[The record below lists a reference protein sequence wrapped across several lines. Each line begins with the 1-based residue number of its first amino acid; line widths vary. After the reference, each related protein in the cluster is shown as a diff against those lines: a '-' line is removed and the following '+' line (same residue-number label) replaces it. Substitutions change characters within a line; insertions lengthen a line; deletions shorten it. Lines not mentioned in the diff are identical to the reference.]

1 MEQVDEVQSEIIKLE
16 SVIALDLPP
25 PLESGLDTDDVRIV
39 ENVAENQ
46 ENKSEDCTDNII
58 QDALPIKECDIT
70 DSTEEVENEN
80 NRITESLDNVVII
93 DEEQEIINNDTQ
105 TNDNECKRNEEEHE
119 ENQAKE
125 SVEVSNYSKCVE
137 NTSLDKESTKASS
150 NDETLNTDEGEQQ
163 HEKHKVCTV
172 LNIDETNDTSVQCQ
186 ALIKTLSETFEDKDQ
201 SLHVTDTGTDL
212 SKLVDGNSEIM
223 VLTVETVPV
232 NEWHCKNGTTGE
244 NIVLTVHEKDVV
256 VNSNENDV
264 SEKEKEVKK
273 TEIVNEEFNLIDYTQ
288 ESDGTIIEVISTEVV
303 DTEIPETCSQQRDKK
318 VLNRAIS
325 EKDPADMK
333 EEVMQQQCRN
343 TVDIKD
349 EVMQEECSNTVDIK
363 KEVMQEECSNTVD
376 IKKEVMQEKLTGKG
390 KTEICDSLKESNVKN
405 ENVHAKVV
413 TPTSNVGEG
422 NISISETNKVDTTKK
437 RSVIQDIF
445 DDWGDE
451 NAEDDNQSA
460 SKVSDTV
467 EIELKSLLN
476 DARITTQTIEDG
488 TVVLVEE
495 EITCI
500 KNELVTDTERVTG
513 VVKENKDMQVSK
525 EQTDN
530 NQTVKKQPALNS
542 IKTSLKDRLSFSV
555 SQNLGKLIK
564 DSAHD
569 SVSISQ
575 TSSSQIQIM
584 PVNRGRHLISQ
595 IASPAEVTEALKE
608 RFREKQKVVD
618 VPPGPDIFFVKKLT
632 QRLSSKLAGGPA
644 SSLPALIPLPQSTT
658 QSSTHCDK
666 KITDNTNTGTNN
678 ESNPDNKELL
688 AILEGDVDPDWSDLK
703 PPTLTEEGK
712 SPIKMEQS
720 GHNTPPK
727 LDPLVEREMALKQL
741 LELPAASVK
750 KSVSKKRKTV
760 KPKASKDMEEKFVSI
775 TEKEIVNVDIIDEA
789 TPSVKDT
796 KPSTPTSSLSIVEPH
811 TPEKNTEVS
820 VQNVRADESRSGRKR
835 KLTEKAREHE
845 QLLNIVKYQK
855 VYKGKIS
862 LSKKQSQ
869 GSELQIPVDTNL
881 TVENHVPKE
890 TILPVSDINTEA
902 DITITKE
909 VTNKQVTNNNKMD
922 TTLDKPENIP
932 LKHQKQTLS
941 KKGSQPIAKRNIVVK
956 KILRQNMSPNK
967 KTAALK
973 AKLNTSSKKSGSKV
987 VAKSKRSTENNAGD
1001 TKPKKKIINE
1011 IDRLLQDEGVVNL
1024 LYDVEQP
1031 DKKRLVPIT
1040 KSQAKV
1046 MDIQKVQREL
1056 KLRKKLVRNAVLRLR
1071 TSTGGVSKV
1080 SPRSKRTSIYLSDMQ
1095 VDKKI
1100 GDQVVSA
1107 KPMNLSSQEFILPAK
1122 IRNAADASV
1131 IIRRHSSS
1139 SFSSASG
1146 SPRVSIDS
1154 PEKTEGVKVDE
1165 GGSHSLR
1172 STKRRH
1178 SQDEKTNVKKSK
1190 KKAVQKGDTESTVAD
1205 TIEDIVVLPARPNKK
1220 SDSKKT
1226 EKNAKQLETDETG
1239 SASGKV
1245 ITRSNGTTTGKVTS
1259 KTKKTTKNKV
1269 TFAKTSETDNNEEFS
1284 KGEDELSA
1292 CLAEAANALSVVNA
1306 GNRSGNS
1313 AANRKNKGETST
1325 IKIESDNKTKMETR
1339 SQFSNKEINVR
1350 RHGNLVQLILTP
1362 SSSTK
1367 IRNALTLQVIQ
1378 EFRETLSILKKD
1390 DDCRVVLLTS
1400 TGSSFCEGIEL
1411 SMLLHSNKE
1420 ERRIHAQ
1427 EMADAVKDFI
1437 KCLASFNKPIVAG
1450 VQGAAV
1456 GLGVTMLPL
1465 FDLVIA
1471 SDKAT
1476 FSTPYGKLGQI
1487 AEGAAVF
1494 TLSHILGSAITSE
1507 LLLGG
1512 RTLTASEA
1520 LRAGLVTRVLWP
1532 DRFQVELLPTL
1543 KAMSEQSSQSME
1555 ATKALLRHSLRKK
1568 LDAALESEMYL
1579 LIQHWCSAECQ
1590 TAIKAYID
1598 GKVQ

>member
-25 PLESGLDTDDVRIV
+25 SLETGLDTDVKTV
-39 ENVAENQ
+39 ESIAENQ
-46 ENKSEDCTDNII
+46 ESKLQDCTDSII
-58 QDALPIKECDIT
+58 EDALPINECDIT
-70 DSTEEVENEN
+70 DSTEEVDNKD

-93 DEEQEIINNDTQ
+93 KSEEEVTNDTQ
-105 TNDNECKRNEEEHE
+105 TTDNECKRNQEEHE
-119 ENQAKE
+119 ENQEKR
-125 SVEVSNYSKCVE
+125 SIEVQNDSRSVE
-137 NTSLDKESTKASS
+137 NTSLDEESRKVSN
-150 NDETLNTDEGEQQ
+150 NDETFSTNEGEQQ
-163 HEKHKVCTV
+163 VEKHNVCTV
-172 LNIDETNDTSVQCQ
+172 LNIDETNDTNVQCQ
-186 ALIKTLSETFEDKDQ
+186 ALIKTLSETFEEKDR
-201 SLHVTDTGTDL
+201 SLHVTDTGADL

-223 VLTVETVPV
+223 VLTVETVPI
-232 NEWHCKNGTTGE
+232 NDSNGATGE
-244 NIVLTVHEKDVV
+244 NIVLTVHEKDVA
-256 VNSNENDV
+256 NSNEHDI
-264 SEKEKEVKK
+264 SVKRDAK
-273 TEIVNEEFNLIDYTQ
+273 KAEIANEEFNLIDYTQ

-303 DTEIPETCSQQRDKK
+303 DTEIPEACGQQRDKE
-318 VLNRAIS
+318 VLNHATS
-325 EKDPADMK
+325 EKDSVTSAAP
-333 EEVMQQQCRN
+333 EVIDN
-343 TVDIKD
+343 PEDGIDV
-349 EVMQEECSNTVDIK
+349 K
-363 KEVMQEECSNTVD
+363 KEVIKEEYSNTD
-376 IKKEVMQEKLTGKG
+376 MEQMKIEEG
-390 KTEICDSLKESNVKN
+390 KTEICDSLNENNVKKES
-405 ENVHAKVV
+405 VHAKVV
-413 TPTSNVGEG
+413 TVMCNTGEQ
-422 NISISETNKVDTTKK
+422 NISVSEMSKMDIAKK

-476 DARITTQTIEDG
+476 DTKITQTIEEG

-500 KNELVTDTERVTG
+500 KNESIADTDRATG
-513 VVKENKDMQVSK
+513 VTKESKDMQISK

-530 NQTVKKQPALNS
+530 NQTVKKQHPLNS
-542 IKTSLKDRLSFSV
+542 IKSSLKDRINFSV
-555 SQNLGKLIK
+555 SQNLGKLMK

-632 QRLSSKLAGGPA
+632 QRLSSKLAGGPT
-644 SSLPALIPLPQSTT
+644 SSLPALIPLPQSTS
-658 QSSTHCDK
+658 QSSTYCDK
-666 KITDNTNTGTNN
+666 KLTDNTNTGANK

-750 KSVSKKRKTV
+750 KNVSKKKKTV
-760 KPKASKDMEEKFVSI
+760 KPKAPKDAEEKPV
-775 TEKEIVNVDIIDEA
+775 TKAEKEIVNVDIIGEA
-789 TPSVKDT
+789 ASSVKDP
-796 KPSTPTSSLSIVEPH
+796 KPSTPTPPLLLIEPH
-811 TPEKNTEVS
+811 TPEANTEAS
-820 VQNVRADESRSGRKR
+820 VQNLRADESRSGRKR

-845 QLLNIVKYQK
+845 QQLNIVKYQK

-862 LSKKQSQ
+862 PSKKQSP
-869 GSELQIPVDTNL
+869 GNESQIPIDASL
-881 TVENHVPKE
+881 TVENHVSKE
-890 TILPVSDINTEA
+890 TVIPVGDINDEA
-902 DITITKE
+902 DVTITKAT
-909 VTNKQVTNNNKMD
+909 TNKQVTNNNKMD
-922 TTLDKPENIP
+922 TTLDELEPVP
-932 LKHQKQTLS
+932 LKHQKQSLS
-941 KKGSQPIAKRNIVVK
+941 KKGSQSVTKRNIVVK
-956 KILRQNMSPNK
+956 KILRQNMPSNK
-967 KTAALK
+967 KTPTLK
-973 AKLNTSSKKSGSKV
+973 TKLSTSSKKSGSKV
-987 VAKSKRSTENNAGD
+987 VSKSKRSTENNSGD
-1001 TKPKKKIINE
+1001 PKPKKKIINE

-1122 IRNAADASV
+1122 IRNAADASI

-1154 PEKTEGVKVDE
+1154 PEKAEGGKMDE

-1178 SQDEKTNVKKSK
+1178 SQDERINVRKSK
-1190 KKAVQKGDTESTVAD
+1190 KKAVQKSDTESAVAD
-1205 TIEDIVVLPARPNKK
+1205 TVEDVVILPARPNKK

-1226 EKNAKQLETDETG
+1226 EKNAKQLETIDETG

-1259 KTKKTTKNKV
+1259 KTKKATKNKV
-1269 TFAKTSETDNNEEFS
+1269 TFAKTSETDNDEEFS

-1313 AANRKNKGETST
+1313 AANRKNKGENST
-1325 IKIESDNKTKMETR
+1325 TKTAEADNKTKMETR

-1568 LDAALESEMYL
+1568 LDAALQSEMYL

>member
-1 MEQVDEVQSEIIKLE
+1 MEQVDEVQSEIIKLD
-16 SVIALDLPP
+16 SVITLDLPP
-25 PLESGLDTDDVRIV
+25 SLETGLDTDDVKNV
-39 ENVAENQ
+39 ESIAGNQ
-46 ENKSEDCTDNII
+46 ESKLQDCTDSII
-58 QDALPIKECDIT
+58 EDALPINECDIT
-70 DSTEEVENEN
+70 DSIEEVDNKD

-93 DEEQEIINNDTQ
+93 KSGEEITNDTQ
-105 TNDNECKRNEEEHE
+105 TTDNECKRNQEEHE
-119 ENQAKE
+119 ENQEKE
-125 SVEVSNYSKCVE
+125 SIEVQNDSKSVE
-137 NTSLDKESTKASS
+137 NTSLDEESTKVSN
-150 NDETLNTDEGEQQ
+150 NDETISTNEGEQQ
-163 HEKHKVCTV
+163 VEKHNVCTV
-172 LNIDETNDTSVQCQ
+172 LNIDETNDTNVQCQ
-186 ALIKTLSETFEDKDQ
+186 ALIKTLSETFEEKDQ
-201 SLHVTDTGTDL
+201 SLHVTDTGADL

-223 VLTVETVPV
+223 VLTVETVPI
-232 NEWHCKNGTTGE
+232 NDSNGATGE
-244 NIVLTVHEKDVV
+244 NIVLTVHEKDVA
-256 VNSNENDV
+256 NSNENDI
-264 SEKEKEVKK
+264 SVKREAK
-273 TEIVNEEFNLIDYTQ
+273 KAEIANEEFNLIDYTQ

-303 DTEIPETCSQQRDKK
+303 DTEISEACGQQRDKE
-318 VLNRAIS
+318 VLKHATS
-325 EKDPADMK
+325 EKDSITSAAPEVIDNPEDGTDIK
-333 EEVMQQQCRN
+333 EEV
-343 TVDIKD
+343 IK
-349 EVMQEECSNTVDIK
+349 EEHSNIDMEQVKI
-363 KEVMQEECSNTVD
+363 
-376 IKKEVMQEKLTGKG
+376 EKC
-390 KTEICDSLKESNVKN
+390 KTEICDSLNENNVKKES
-405 ENVHAKVV
+405 VHAKVV
-413 TPTSNVGEG
+413 TAMCNAGEQ
-422 NISISETNKVDTTKK
+422 NISVSETNKMDVAKK

-476 DARITTQTIEDG
+476 DTKITQTIEEG

-500 KNELVTDTERVTG
+500 KNESIADTDRGTG
-513 VVKENKDMQVSK
+513 VTKESKDMQISK
-525 EQTDN
+525 AQTDN
-530 NQTVKKQPALNS
+530 SQTVKKQHPLNS
-542 IKTSLKDRLSFSV
+542 IKSSLKDRINFSV

-564 DSAHD
+564 DSAND

-644 SSLPALIPLPQSTT
+644 GSLPALIPLPQSTS
-658 QSSTHCDK
+658 QSSTYCDK
-666 KITDNTNTGTNN
+666 KLTDNTNAGANK

-750 KSVSKKRKTV
+750 KNISKKKKTV
-760 KPKASKDMEEKFVSI
+760 KPKAPKDAEEKPV
-775 TEKEIVNVDIIDEA
+775 TKAEKEIVNVDIIDEA
-789 TPSVKDT
+789 AASIKDP
-796 KPSTPTSSLSIVEPH
+796 KPSTPTPPLLLIEPH
-811 TPEKNTEVS
+811 TPEANTEAS
-820 VQNVRADESRSGRKR
+820 VQNLRADESRSGRKR

-845 QLLNIVKYQK
+845 QQLNIVKYQK

-862 LSKKQSQ
+862 PSKKQSQ
-869 GSELQIPVDTNL
+869 GNESQIPIDASLTIENHVSKETVIPVD
-881 TVENHVPKE
+881 
-890 TILPVSDINTEA
+890 DINNEA
-902 DITITKE
+902 DVTITKAT
-909 VTNKQVTNNNKMD
+909 TNKQVTNNNKMD
-922 TTLDKPENIP
+922 TTLDEPEPVP

-941 KKGSQPIAKRNIVVK
+941 KKGSQSVAKRNIVVK
-956 KILRQNMSPNK
+956 KILRQNMPSNK
-967 KTAALK
+967 KTPTLK
-973 AKLNTSSKKSGSKV
+973 TKLNTSSKKSGSKV
-987 VAKSKRSTENNAGD
+987 LSKSKRSTENNAGD
-1001 TKPKKKIINE
+1001 PKPKKKIINE

-1122 IRNAADASV
+1122 IRNAADASI

-1154 PEKTEGVKVDE
+1154 PEKAEGGKTDE

-1178 SQDEKTNVKKSK
+1178 SQDERINVRKSK
-1190 KKAVQKGDTESTVAD
+1190 KKAIQKGDTESVVVDTV
-1205 TIEDIVVLPARPNKK
+1205 EDAVILPARPNKK

-1226 EKNAKQLETDETG
+1226 EKNAKQLETIDETG

-1245 ITRSNGTTTGKVTS
+1245 ITRSNGTTT
-1259 KTKKTTKNKV
+1259 
-1269 TFAKTSETDNNEEFS
+1269 
-1284 KGEDELSA
+1284 GEDELSA

-1313 AANRKNKGETST
+1313 AANRKNKAST
-1325 IKIESDNKTKMETR
+1325 TKPAEADNKTKMETR

-1568 LDAALESEMYL
+1568 LDAALQSETYL

>member
-1 MEQVDEVQSEIIKLE
+1 MEQVDEVQSEIIKLD
-16 SVIALDLPP
+16 SVITLDLPP
-25 PLESGLDTDDVRIV
+25 SLETGLDTDDVKSV
-39 ENVAENQ
+39 ESIAGNQ
-46 ENKSEDCTDNII
+46 ESKLQDCTDSII
-58 QDALPIKECDIT
+58 EDALPINECDIT
-70 DSTEEVENEN
+70 DSTEEVDNKD

-93 DEEQEIINNDTQ
+93 KSVEEITNDTQ
-105 TNDNECKRNEEEHE
+105 TTDNECKRNQEEHE
-119 ENQAKE
+119 ENQEKE
-125 SVEVSNYSKCVE
+125 SIEVQNNSRSVE
-137 NTSLDKESTKASS
+137 NTSLDEESIKVSN
-150 NDETLNTDEGEQQ
+150 NDETLSTNEGEQQ
-163 HEKHKVCTV
+163 VEKHNVCTV
-172 LNIDETNDTSVQCQ
+172 LNIDETNDTNVQCQ
-186 ALIKTLSETFEDKDQ
+186 ALIKTLSETFEEKDQ
-201 SLHVTDTGTDL
+201 SLHVTDTGADL

-223 VLTVETVPV
+223 VLTVETVPI
-232 NEWHCKNGTTGE
+232 NDSNGATGE
-244 NIVLTVHEKDVV
+244 NIMLTVHEKDVP
-256 VNSNENDV
+256 NSSENDV
-264 SEKEKEVKK
+264 SAKREAKK
-273 TEIVNEEFNLIDYTQ
+273 AEIANEEFNLIDYTQ

-303 DTEIPETCSQQRDKK
+303 DTEIPETCGQQRDKE
-318 VLNRAIS
+318 VLKHATS
-325 EKDPADMK
+325 EKDSITSAAPQVIDNPKDGTNVK
-333 EEVMQQQCRN
+333 EEV
-343 TVDIKD
+343 IKEEHSNID
-349 EVMQEECSNTVDIK
+349 MEQVKIEEC
-363 KEVMQEECSNTVD
+363 
-376 IKKEVMQEKLTGKG
+376 
-390 KTEICDSLKESNVKN
+390 KTEICDSLNENNVKKES
-405 ENVHAKVV
+405 VHAKVV
-413 TPTSNVGEG
+413 TVVCNAGEQ
-422 NISISETNKVDTTKK
+422 NISVSETNKMDVAKK

-476 DARITTQTIEDG
+476 DTKITQTIEEG

-500 KNELVTDTERVTG
+500 KNESIADTDRATSVT
-513 VVKENKDMQVSK
+513 KESKDMQISK
-525 EQTDN
+525 AQTDN
-530 NQTVKKQPALNS
+530 NQTVKKQHPLNS
-542 IKTSLKDRLSFSV
+542 IKSSFKDRINFSV

-644 SSLPALIPLPQSTT
+644 SSLPALIPLPQSTS
-658 QSSTHCDK
+658 QSSTYCDK
-666 KITDNTNTGTNN
+666 KLTDNTSTGANK
-678 ESNPDNKELL
+678 ESNSDNKELL

-712 SPIKMEQS
+712 SPIKVEQS

-750 KSVSKKRKTV
+750 KNVSKKKKTV
-760 KPKASKDMEEKFVSI
+760 KPKAPKDAEEKSV
-775 TEKEIVNVDIIDEA
+775 TKAEKEIVNVDIIDEA
-789 TPSVKDT
+789 AASVKDP
-796 KPSTPTSSLSIVEPH
+796 KPSTPTPPLLLMEPH
-811 TPEKNTEVS
+811 TPEANTEAS
-820 VQNVRADESRSGRKR
+820 VQNLRADESRSGRKR

-845 QLLNIVKYQK
+845 QQLNIVKYQK

-862 LSKKQSQ
+862 PSKKQSQ
-869 GSELQIPVDTNL
+869 GNESQIPIDAGLTIENHVSKETVIPVD
-881 TVENHVPKE
+881 
-890 TILPVSDINTEA
+890 DINDEA
-902 DITITKE
+902 DVTITKAT
-909 VTNKQVTNNNKMD
+909 TNKQVTNNNKMD
-922 TTLDKPENIP
+922 TTLDEPEPVP

-941 KKGSQPIAKRNIVVK
+941 KKGSQSVAKRNIVVK
-956 KILRQNMSPNK
+956 KILRQNMPSNK
-967 KTAALK
+967 KTPTLK
-973 AKLNTSSKKSGSKV
+973 TKLNTSSKKSGSKV
-987 VAKSKRSTENNAGD
+987 VSKSKRSAENNAGD
-1001 TKPKKKIINE
+1001 PKPKKKIINE

-1107 KPMNLSSQEFILPAK
+1107 KSMNLSSEEFILPAK
-1122 IRNAADASV
+1122 IRNAADASI

-1154 PEKTEGVKVDE
+1154 PEKVEGGKMDE

-1178 SQDEKTNVKKSK
+1178 SQDERINVRKSK
-1190 KKAVQKGDTESTVAD
+1190 KKAVQKGETESVVVDTV
-1205 TIEDIVVLPARPNKK
+1205 EDVVILPARPNKK

-1226 EKNAKQLETDETG
+1226 EKNAKQLETIDETG

-1245 ITRSNGTTTGKVTS
+1245 ITRSNGTTT
-1259 KTKKTTKNKV
+1259 
-1269 TFAKTSETDNNEEFS
+1269 
-1284 KGEDELSA
+1284 GEDELSA

-1313 AANRKNKGETST
+1313 AANRKNKAST
-1325 IKIESDNKTKMETR
+1325 TKTAEADNKTKMETR

-1568 LDAALESEMYL
+1568 LDAALQSETYL

>member
-333 EEVMQQQCRN
+333 EEVMQQH
-343 TVDIKD
+343 
-349 EVMQEECSNTVDIK
+349 
-363 KEVMQEECSNTVD
+363 NTVD
-376 IKKEVMQEKLTGKG
+376 IKKEVMQEKCSNIGTEQTKVTGKG

-1190 KKAVQKGDTESTVAD
+1190 KKAVQKG
-1205 TIEDIVVLPARPNKK
+1205 
-1220 SDSKKT
+1220 
-1226 EKNAKQLETDETG
+1226 
-1239 SASGKV
+1239 KV

-1313 AANRKNKGETST
+1313 AANRKNKAST